1 MTSAASSTKAKAR
14 EPKPK
19 APSAAGATDS
29 GSMPLGGLS
38 DLPAGT
44 LANYFGAGLAG
55 GEAGALMDGGDPLAA
70 KPSFLTEPDS
80 PFSDG
85 YSIRLET
92 EALADFLSLPEE
104 QRNEKHPDFWR
115 WAELEERQSKL
126 EQRGANYER
135 RLRADPLVE
144 EDTVDD
150 LKKLGSLVAEEQDS
164 MVVHTKEGFRMFMGR
179 GRDPKGAFAA
189 IIGVTRNA
197 ASLRALWTLTAM
209 DNPYADW
216 ALVLHEQHRA
226 EIMKM
231 LKEATNTGLHVLAG
245 AQAIGLNYSVLRSA
259 EPKKLQLGFK
269 SPYGFGMAE
278 MVVTFDYFVRVWK
291 TLEYRD
297 LRSTEQVRAKI
308 HEVLRFARSRMMIT
322 TRFERWL
329 MRPELQTLT
338 RADFLPGLAP
348 EAQAEAQKR
357 MDAAIGIFGHV
368 PVDIFVGKLAP
379 RHSRRR
385 TQLSAQ
391 DRQVLQAVS
400 AQMAAA
406 EAAQERADADAPEL
420 L

>member
-1 MTSAASSTKAKAR
+1 MTSAASSTKT
-14 EPKPK
+14 KPK
-19 APSAAGATDS
+19 AKGAPAAGARDS
-29 GSMPLGGLS
+29 GSMPLGAMA

-44 LANYFGAGLAG
+44 LSSYFGAGLPDSGGVVSVDATEALAG
-55 GEAGALMDGGDPLAA
+55 

-92 EALADFLSLPEE
+92 EALTDFLSLPAE
-104 QRNEKHPDFWR
+104 QRNESHPDFWR
-115 WAELEERQSKL
+115 WAELEDRQSRL
-126 EQRGANYER
+126 AQRGATYER

-144 EDTVDD
+144 ENTVED
-150 LKKLGSLVAEEQDS
+150 LKSLGRLVAEEQDS

-197 ASLRALWTLTAM
+197 ASLRALWTLTAL

-226 EIMKM
+226 EIMKTM
-231 LKEATNTGLHVLAG
+231 KEATTAGLHVLAG
-245 AQAIGLNYSVLRSA
+245 AQAIGLNYSVLRSS
-259 EPKKLQLGFK
+259 EPKTLQLGFK

-329 MRPELQTLT
+329 MRPELQALT

-385 TQLSAQ
+385 TQMSAQ
-391 DRQVLQAVS
+391 DRQILQAVS

-406 EAAQERADADAPEL
+406 EAAQEQANADAPDL
-420 L
+420 I